1 MTNLKS
7 LKKSIASTE
16 SLQSIVTTMKAH
28 ASTQIHQFERAA
40 QASVSYRRVL
50 DTALAVLLADEEKKT
65 ANNGTVTGQSISS
78 SVLIMD

>member
-50 DTALAVLLADEEKKT
+50 DTALAVLLADEERKT
-65 ANNGTVTGQSISS
+65 ANNEER
-78 SVLIMD
+78 